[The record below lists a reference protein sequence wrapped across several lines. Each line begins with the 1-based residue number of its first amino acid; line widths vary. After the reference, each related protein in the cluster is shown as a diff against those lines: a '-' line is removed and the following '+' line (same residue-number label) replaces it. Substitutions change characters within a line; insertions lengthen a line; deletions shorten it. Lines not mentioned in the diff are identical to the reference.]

1 MRERL
6 LWIESRAATPLAH
19 AVPQKDLTMEL
30 EMNTTS
36 KTFAP
41 FLLFAA
47 ALLFFFV
54 ALRPVLVGAAIVPTF
69 LVLALAFFAIGLAVA
84 RVSAKR

>member
-6 LWIESRAATPLAH
+6 LWVESRVATARFPEGSRTK
-19 AVPQKDLTMEL
+19 VFTEL
-30 EMNTTS
+30 EMNTPS
-36 KTFAP
+36 RAFAP

-47 ALLFFFV
+47 ALLFFFM

-69 LVLALAFFAIGLAVA
+69 AVLALAFFAIGLAVSRLSA
-84 RVSAKR
+84 RR